1 MKFEEKISGTKVTD
15 FEIKPLFSSQ
25 FISLQ
30 DVMEKDLSQR
40 TMDWILDNIRFH
52 RGERTPENTDKC
64 IWWAIL
70 DFDTDL
76 KLAVLEN
83 YPDYEKEFIN
93 YFGNEWMRH
102 YIRFNHQTQGEL
114 PPLAL
119 GENLLFPPV
128 KEGFDYD

>member
-15 FEIKPLFSSQ
+15 FEIRPLFSSQ

-30 DVMEKDLSQR
+30 DVIEKDLSQR

-52 RGERTPENTDKC
+52 RGERTPENTGKC

-93 YFGNEWMRH
+93 YFGDEWMRH
-102 YIRFNHQTQGEL
+102 YIRFNH
-114 PPLAL
+114 
-119 GENLLFPPV
+119 
-128 KEGFDYD
+128 